1 MIRPIKGE
9 TPVSW
14 IDLAMEASVKSCNHG
29 PRPQSLLMQKPCRY
43 VTTLPLMDHNGV
55 CINCEGICYLIE
67 IMKCKYRRWV
77 DQYLLCYVC
86 APNQWK
92 FMSNP
97 EIRGNLG
104 LRAYPAALLACLHH
118 PHICISC
125 RYTPYIL
132 LHIYSG
138 GALHCNHWTVIRAG
152 GKPVIAGSEDCSR
165 RLTAILVH
173 WLTTDSTDWP
183 TDGRVKRQLQSGAGH
198 HGQLALGPR
207 LPL

>member
-43 VTTLPLMDHNGV
+43 VTTLPLMHHNGV
-55 CINCEGICYLIE
+55 CINCKGICYLIE

-104 LRAYPAALLACLHH
+104 LRAYPTALLACLHH

-125 RYTPYIL
+125 KYTPRIYYCTYIL
-132 LHIYSG
+132 EV
-138 GALHCNHWTVIRAG
+138 HCIVITG
-152 GKPVIAGSEDCSR
+152 QWLEQEGNLWLQEGKIAVVDWLQSWSTGWPLIPLTD
-165 RLTAILVH
+165 RLTGGWSDSCNQGVA
-173 WLTTDSTDWP
+173 TT
-183 TDGRVKRQLQSGAGH
+183 GN
-198 HGQLALGPR
+198 
-207 LPL
+207 LP